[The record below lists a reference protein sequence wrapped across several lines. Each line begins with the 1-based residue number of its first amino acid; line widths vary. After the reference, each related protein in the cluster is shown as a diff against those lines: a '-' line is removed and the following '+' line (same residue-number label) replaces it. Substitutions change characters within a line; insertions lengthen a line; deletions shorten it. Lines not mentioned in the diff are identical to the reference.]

1 MMNKSK
7 KKVVVII
14 PTYNEKDNICPLL
27 RQILPILNDFDLRI
41 IVVDDNSPDGT
52 AQLVQNLAD
61 QDSRIQ
67 ILIRKGKRGRGT
79 AGLLGFQKAIEWKP
93 DFIVEMDGDFSHQPQ
108 YLPNL
113 LSQAQEN
120 DVVIGSRFIAGGK
133 DLDRSYLRKSIT
145 FLARNFVRHWL
156 GIEVHDISSG
166 YRCFRRQA
174 LEKLELAWLKS
185 KGPSLVIEILYKAYF
200 CGLKI
205 KEVPITF
212 IQRKKGKSKLNL
224 FILIQTLLM
233 VFKFKKIYGFS
244 SCPKANS

>member
-1 MMNKSK
+1 MNVEKFLTDFQDFMA
-7 KKVVVII
+7 
-14 PTYNEKDNICPLL
+14 PTLDVYEQSIY
-27 RQILPILNDFDLRI
+27 IY
-41 IVVDDNSPDGT
+41 IVRH
-52 AQLVQNLAD
+52 
-61 QDSRIQ
+61 SR
-67 ILIRKGKRGRGT
+67 LIG
-79 AGLLGFQKAIEWKP
+79 Q
-93 DFIVEMDGDFSHQPQ
+93 
-108 YLPNL
+108 
-113 LSQAQEN
+113 N

-212 IQRKKGKSKLNL
+212 IQRKKGKSKLNITS
-224 FILIQTLLM
+224 FTNWAI
-233 VFKFKKIYGFS
+233 
-244 SCPKANS
+244 